1 MNKFSLLF
9 LLVPLFQINTVSD
22 FSVDIKLIAPFNK
35 ENIQVQV
42 VVKNLSTTPV
52 RILKNRKQDFKS
64 NSTIATG
71 NYIIELEK
79 WMGNGYYLWEPP
91 TAGIIPAHRAEE
103 EYIFLQK
110 EKSITDIL
118 TIASYSFSNGIPSP
132 FSPGQYRIRISFNQS
147 ESGFEQINNSDWVGF
162 TLQ

>member
-1 MNKFSLLF
+1 MNKFPLLF

-22 FSVDIKLIAPFNK
+22 FSVDIKLIGPLNR

-42 VVKNLSTTPV
+42 VVKNLSATTV
-52 RILKNRKQDFKS
+52 RILKKRKQDFKS
-64 NSTIATG
+64 NKKTATG

-79 WMGNGYYLWEPP
+79 WTGNGYHLWESP
-91 TAGIIPAHRAEE
+91 TAMTIPEHSTEE

-118 TIASYSFSNGIPSP
+118 PVALYSFSNGTPSP
-132 FSPGQYRIRISFNQS
+132 LLPGLYRVRVSFNQN
-147 ESGFEQINNSDWVGF
+147 ESGFEQINNSSWIEF
-162 TLQ
+162 ALQ

>member
-1 MNKFSLLF
+1 MNKLPFFVLLF
-9 LLVPLFQINTVSD
+9 PLLQINTASD
-22 FSVDIKLIAPFNK
+22 FSVDIKLVAPFNK

-42 VVKNLSTTPV
+42 VIKNLSATPV
-52 RILKNRKQDFKS
+52 RILKNRKQDFKR

-91 TAGIIPAHRAEE
+91 TAGIIPVHRIEE

-110 EKSITDIL
+110 EKSVTDIL
-118 TIASYSFSNGIPSP
+118 TIAGYSFSNGLPSP
-132 FSPGQYRIRISFNQS
+132 FTPGLYRLRVSFNQS
-147 ESGFEQINNSDWVGF
+147 ESGFEQINNSNWIEF
-162 TLQ
+162 ALQ